1 MLWKNGMS
9 ENMDENR
16 FHLIVGTKGQLIKMA
31 PIMLEMDRRGIKYN
45 FINAAQ
51 HTKILYDI
59 IGVFGLK
66 QPDIV
71 LNNNNKDVANVLDMA
86 VWLAKVTLNSFSKD
100 GLPKNNDIC
109 LIHGDPI
116 PASFGAVL
124 TKLHRAKIA
133 HIESGERT
141 HNIFNPFPEELSRRM
156 IDWMS
161 DYLFTSSEESYKNL
175 IKQGVKGEIVNLGYN
190 TVIDAIRFAIK
201 NSHKVTFKP
210 EPGYVLVN
218 VHRVENLY
226 SKERLDIIISTIE
239 KLAENE
245 RVLMIMHE
253 PLKNKLLKVNMLDR
267 LKGYENLQMIPLQDY
282 VTSIDLIKNSKY
294 IVNDGGAP
302 QLESYFLSRPCLL
315 MREFMEQNGYRNV
328 CLSKFETSII
338 DDFMQNYSNYVFDVD
353 INTLKSPSKE
363 IVDILTERIT
373 HLKSS

>member
-1 MLWKNGMS
+1 M
-9 ENMDENR
+9 
-16 FHLIVGTKGQLIKMA
+16 
-31 PIMLEMDRRGIKYN
+31 
-45 FINAAQ
+45 
-51 HTKILYDI
+51 
-59 IGVFGLK
+59 
-66 QPDIV
+66 
-71 LNNNNKDVANVLDMA
+71 
-86 VWLAKVTLNSFSKD
+86 
-100 GLPKNNDIC
+100 
-109 LIHGDPI
+109 
-116 PASFGAVL
+116 
-124 TKLHRAKIA
+124 
-133 HIESGERT
+133 
-141 HNIFNPFPEELSRRM
+141 
-156 IDWMS
+156 
-161 DYLFTSSEESYKNL
+161 
-175 IKQGVKGEIVNLGYN
+175 
-190 TVIDAIRFAIK
+190 
-201 NSHKVTFKP
+201 
-210 EPGYVLVN
+210 
-218 VHRVENLY
+218 
-226 SKERLDIIISTIE
+226 DIIISTIE

>member
-1 MLWKNGMS
+1 
-9 ENMDENR
+9 MDENR
-16 FHLIVGTKGQLIKMA
+16 FHVMVGTKGQLIKMA

-71 LNNNNKDVANVLDMA
+71 LNKNNRDVANVLDMA
-86 VWLAKVTLNSFSKD
+86 SWLSKVTLSSFSQD
-100 GLPKNNDIC
+100 GLPKKNDIC

-124 TKLHRAKIA
+124 SKLHRAKIA

-156 IDWMS
+156 IDRMA
-161 DYLFTSSEESYKNL
+161 DYLFTSSEESYSNV
-175 IKQGVKGEIVNLGYN
+175 IEQGVKGEIINLGYN
-190 TVIDAIRFAIK
+190 TVIDAIRFAIA
-201 NSHKVTFKP
+201 NSQKVTFRP

-226 SKERLDIIISTIE
+226 SKERLDIIISTVE
-239 KLAENE
+239 KIAKSE

-253 PLKNKLLKVNMLDR
+253 PLKNKLIKTNMLDT
-267 LKGYENLQMIPLQDY
+267 LKGYENIQMIPLQDY
-282 VTSIDLIKNSKY
+282 VTNINLIKNSKY

-315 MREFMEQNGYRNV
+315 MRGFMEQNGYPNV
-328 CLSKFETSII
+328 CLSRYDTTII
-338 DDFMQNYSNYVFDVD
+338 DDFLLNYNDYVFDVD
-353 INTLKSPSKE
+353 INALTSPSKE
-363 IVDILTERIT
+363 IVDILTEKMA
-373 HLKSS
+373 HLKNT